1 MTTFTLGTSI
11 NGGGTVAV
19 DLDRL
24 IETRMC
30 LQANSGGGKSW
41 TVRRLLEQSHGK
53 VMQIVIDAE
62 GEFYTLREKYDY
74 LYAAVKGGDCVASVA
89 LAKKLAHRLLEH
101 GVSAIVDISEMPPAV
116 RVEFVREFVEALVEA
131 PRRLWRPCMIV
142 VDEAHRFCPEVERG
156 HKVARGKKTE
166 RVSSTDAVVNLMA
179 LGRKRG
185 LCGVLATQRIAKL
198 NKDALAECQNFLVG
212 LANIDVDQDRAAAA
226 LGMRPKDAVSLR
238 ELEPGEFFAFGPAI
252 SRAIQKVRVGPV
264 GTTHPK
270 AGQRTAPLPPT
281 RAGIKRVVASFADL
295 PAEVEEEVSRVAA
308 LEAEVKRLKVQNT
321 GRPPAVIADR
331 AGLGAAE
338 AHGYARGRAEA
349 GHVVKA
355 AKGAVQKARELAERA
370 GQAAQTIHA
379 DLTQRLVALE
389 AVVEKISLPT
399 APIRHRDLKPENV
412 IQPKNGQ
419 QAPAIATT
427 QQEARMTAP
436 TGRAVSRGTLAELHG
451 LDGPEQKIVDA
462 IAWLNAIGIPEPEG
476 PAVAAIAGYKVT
488 GGGYKNPRSRLA
500 TKGIITYP
508 RDGAVALTETGRAL
522 AKQPDVASLTGEAF
536 RAKIL
541 DVLDGPEKKILTP
554 LLRAWPDRMTADEV
568 AQDAGYGV
576 DGGGFKNP
584 RSRLSTLGL
593 IEYPTPGTLRAR
605 DILFPERAP

>member
-1 MTTFTLGTSI
+1 MTTFTLGTSV

-19 DLDRL
+19 DLERL

-74 LYAAVKGGDCVASVA
+74 LYASVKGGDCVASVA

-131 PRRLWRPCMIV
+131 PRRLWRPCMVV

-226 LGMRPKDAVSLR
+226 LGMRPKDAVILR

-252 SRAIQKVRVGPV
+252 ARAIQKVRVGPV
-264 GTTHPK
+264 QTTHPK

-281 RAGIKRVVASFADL
+281 RSGIKRVVASFADL
-295 PAEVEEEVSRVAA
+295 PAEVEEETSKIAS
-308 LEAEVKRLKVQNT
+308 LEAEVKKLRAAK
-321 GRPPAVIADR
+321 PAPAP
-331 AGLGAAE
+331 AGQTALGALTLEQIRTAE
-338 AHGYARGRAEA
+338 QKGYERGRAEA
-349 GHVVKA
+349 GHVVRAVKA
-355 AKGAVQKARELAERA
+355 ALQKVHELVEKADSSVGVTLSALVQRVHGIAGDVEKLGLPAVTHRDPKPANMIQPGAVPP
-370 GQAAQTIHA
+370 
-379 DLTQRLVALE
+379 V
-389 AVVEKISLPT
+389 
-399 APIRHRDLKPENV
+399 
-412 IQPKNGQ
+412 
-419 QAPAIATT
+419 TT
-427 QQEARMTAP
+427 P
-436 TGRAVSRGTLAELHG
+436 PLITGYSGRPP

-462 IAWLNAIGIPEPEG
+462 IAWFNAIGIAEPEG
-476 PAVAAIAGYKVT
+476 PAVAAVAGYKVN
-488 GGGYKNPRSRLA
+488 GGGFKNPRSRLS
-500 TKGIITYP
+500 TKGMVTYP
-508 RDGAVALTETGRAL
+508 TPGTLALTDAGRAC
-522 AKQPDVASLTGEAF
+522 AKPPDVASLTGEAF

-541 DVLDGPEKKILTP
+541 EILDGPERKILTP
-554 LLRAWPDRMTADEV
+554 LLAAWPDRMTADAV

-605 DILFPERAP
+605 DILFPERN

>member
-1 MTTFTLGTSI
+1 MTTFTLGTSVT
-11 NGGGTVAV
+11 GGGTVAV
-19 DLDRL
+19 DLERL

-53 VMQIVIDAE
+53 VMQVVIDAE

-131 PRRLWRPCMIV
+131 PRRLWRPCMVV

-226 LGMRPKDAVSLR
+226 LGMRPKDAVILR

-252 SRAIQKVRVGPV
+252 GREIRKVHVGPV
-264 GTTHPK
+264 QTTHPK

-295 PAEVEEEVSRVAA
+295 PAEAEEEASRVAA
-308 LEAEVKRLKVQNT
+308 LEAEVKRL
-321 GRPPAVIADR
+321 R
-331 AGLGAAE
+331 AQKPVTPTRAAAE
-338 AHGYARGRAEA
+338 AVTIDLLKTAERKGYERGRAEA

-355 AKGAVQKARELAERA
+355 AKGALQKVRELVERA
-370 GQAAQTIHA
+370 DQATRTVHD
-379 DLTQRLVALE
+379 DLNRRLAAAAE
-389 AVVEKISLPT
+389 VVEKMTLPT
-399 APIRHRDLKPENV
+399 APITHRDLKPENV
-412 IQPKNGQ
+412 IQPKNGRSF
-419 QAPAIATT
+419 PAAATT
-427 QQEARMTAP
+427 QQEAR
-436 TGRAVSRGTLAELHG
+436 AVSREALAEVNG
-451 LDGPEQKIVDA
+451 LDSPEQKIVDA
-462 IAWLNAIGIPEPEG
+462 IAWLNAIGIAEPEG
-476 PAVAAIAGYKVT
+476 PAVAAMAGYKVN

-522 AKQPDVASLTGEAF
+522 AKTPDVASLTGEAF
-536 RAKIL
+536 RQKIL
-541 DVLDGPEKKILTP
+541 EVLDGPETKILTP
-554 LLRAWPDRMTADEV
+554 LLRAWPDRMTAEAV
-568 AQDAGYGV
+568 ARDAGYGV

-605 DILFPERAP
+605 DILFPERDV

>member
-1 MTTFTLGTSI
+1 MTTFTLGTGV
-11 NGGGTVAV
+11 NGGGTVSI

-53 VMQIVIDAE
+53 VMQIVVDAE

-131 PRRLWRPCMIV
+131 PRRLWRPAMV
-142 VDEAHRFCPEVERG
+142 VIDEAHRFCPEVERG

-198 NKDALAECQNFLVG
+198 NKDALAECQNFLIG

-226 LGMRPKDAVSLR
+226 LGMRSKDAVILR

-252 SRAIQKVRVGPV
+252 ARAIQKVHVGPV
-264 GTTHPK
+264 QTTHPK

-308 LEAEVKRLKVQNT
+308 LEAEVKRLLAQT
-321 GRPPAVIADR
+321 PPKRNEIPVVGFAPDKA
-331 AGLGAAE
+331 ALAAAE
-338 AHGYARGRAEA
+338 HKGYERGRAEG
-349 GHVVKA
+349 GHVIKA
-355 AKGAVQKARELAERA
+355 AQRKTDALASAVTKGATQIQSILTALVTR
-370 GQAAQTIHA
+370 AQT
-379 DLTQRLVALE
+379 E
-389 AVVEKISLPT
+389 AHNPPVND
-399 APIRHRDLKPENV
+399 RDLKPENV

-419 QAPAIATT
+419 SAPAIATT
-427 QQEARMTAP
+427 QQEAR
-436 TGRAVSRGTLAELHG
+436 AVSRSTLAELHG

-462 IAWLNAIGIPEPEG
+462 IAWLNAIGIAEPEG

-508 RDGAVALTETGRAL
+508 RDGTVALTEIGRAL

-541 DVLDGPEKKILTP
+541 EVLDGPETKILTP
-554 LLRAWPDRMTADEV
+554 LLGAWPDSMTAAEV
-568 AQDAGYGV
+568 ARDAGYGV

-584 RSRLSTLGL
+584 RSRLATLGL
-593 IEYPTPGTLRAR
+593 IEYPAPGMLRAR
-605 DILFPERAP
+605 DILFPERDL